1 MFLARSKGLGGQTAT
16 LGKGRKD
23 EVSLRDAR
31 SAFAAPFDQTH
42 PMTNISAEEAQRVM
56 KIIDWRSKIDAID
69 TALLHLLNLR
79 TELAL
84 EVGRLKADEGVA
96 LRVPAREQEILSRM
110 KSLNPGPLAIDSI
123 AKIYQ
128 VILDE
133 SIRTQEQYGLGSSA
147 YPVAAKPV
155 RKRRR

>member
-1 MFLARSKGLGGQTAT
+1 
-16 LGKGRKD
+16 
-23 EVSLRDAR
+23 
-31 SAFAAPFDQTH
+31 
-42 PMTNISAEEAQRVM
+42 M
-56 KIIDWRSKIDAID
+56 KIINWRGKIDAID

-84 EVGRLKADEGVA
+84 EVGRLKDDEGVA

-133 SIRTQEQYGLGSSA
+133 SIRTQQQHGFGGSERRPPKRPA
-147 YPVAAKPV
+147 
-155 RKRRR
+155 RK

>member
-1 MFLARSKGLGGQTAT
+1 
-16 LGKGRKD
+16 
-23 EVSLRDAR
+23 
-31 SAFAAPFDQTH
+31 
-42 PMTNISAEEAQRVM
+42 M
-56 KIIDWRSKIDAID
+56 KIIDWRGKIDAID

-84 EVGRLKADEGVA
+84 EVGRLKHDEGAA

-110 KSLNPGPLAIDSI
+110 KSSNPGPLAIDSV

-133 SIRTQEQYGLGSSA
+133 SIRTQQQHGFGGAPQRPPKRLA
-147 YPVAAKPV
+147 
-155 RKRRR
+155 RK